1 MGDTSGKKETVFS
14 QVKQIG
20 SLTTIPVVLLVGP
33 ILGYFF
39 GNWVD
44 RKFQLFPWFTIF
56 FVFAGFFAAG
66 REIFRLLK
74 QVLKEDEKKDGR
86 KGS

>member
-1 MGDTSGKKETVFS
+1 MAEKNGAFYS

-20 SLTTIPVVLLVGP
+20 ALTAVPIILVLGPLVG
-33 ILGYFF
+33 YFA
-39 GNWVD
+39 GDWVD
-44 RKFQLFPWFTIF
+44 RRFQVYPWATISF
-56 FVFAGFFAAG
+56 LVLGFVASG

-74 QVLKEDEKKDGR
+74 QILKEDSK

>member
-1 MGDTSGKKETVFS
+1 MGDTSGKKRAVYS
-14 QVKQIG
+14 QLKQI
-20 SLTTIPVVLLVGP
+20 SALAAIPLILPAGP

-39 GNWVD
+39 GNWID
-44 RKFQLFPWFTIF
+44 RKFELYPWFTIL

-74 QVLKEDEKKDGR
+74 QVLKEEER
-86 KGS
+86 HS

>member
-1 MGDTSGKKETVFS
+1 MGDTSGKKPAIYL

-20 SLTTIPVVLLVGP
+20 ALTAIPVILLVGP
-33 ILGYFF
+33 ILGYFI
-39 GNWVD
+39 GDWID
-44 RKFQLFPWFTIF
+44 RKFQLYPWFTII

-74 QVLKEDEKKDGR
+74 QILKEDENKK
-86 KGS
+86 

>member
-1 MGDTSGKKETVFS
+1 MGDTSGKKGVVFS

-20 SLTTIPVVLLVGP
+20 ALTAIPAVLLVGP
-33 ILGYFF
+33 ILGYFA
-39 GNWVD
+39 GNWID
-44 RKFQLFPWFTIF
+44 RKFQLYPWFTVF

-74 QVLKEDEKKDGR
+74 QVLKEDEAKK
-86 KGS
+86 